1 MPRST
6 KKKKARRRAKTE
18 PQAPEFANNPF
29 QDLAGQLREAARA
42 KPARP
47 KPAAPKPIVSP
58 SDEQMWR
65 RAMEDVTP
73 LPGQSDQVTPAAGPR
88 AIVPPDEDKEVLAL
102 LADLC
107 AGEAPLDVRDTE
119 EYVEGCRPG
128 LDRRIVRKLRRG
140 DFSVQ
145 AHLDLHGM
153 TLNAAR
159 DAVHEFIGRSQR
171 QGWRCILFIH
181 GRGINS
187 PDGKPIIKRHL
198 VGWLSRSGLRKNV
211 LAFATARPYDGGGG
225 ALYVLLKKRNIR

>member
-107 AGEAPLDVRDTE
+107 AGEAPLGRTRHRGVR
-119 EYVEGCRPG
+119 
-128 LDRRIVRKLRRG
+128 
-140 DFSVQ
+140 
-145 AHLDLHGM
+145 
-153 TLNAAR
+153 
-159 DAVHEFIGRSQR
+159 
-171 QGWRCILFIH
+171 
-181 GRGINS
+181 
-187 PDGKPIIKRHL
+187 
-198 VGWLSRSGLRKNV
+198 
-211 LAFATARPYDGGGG
+211 
-225 ALYVLLKKRNIR
+225 